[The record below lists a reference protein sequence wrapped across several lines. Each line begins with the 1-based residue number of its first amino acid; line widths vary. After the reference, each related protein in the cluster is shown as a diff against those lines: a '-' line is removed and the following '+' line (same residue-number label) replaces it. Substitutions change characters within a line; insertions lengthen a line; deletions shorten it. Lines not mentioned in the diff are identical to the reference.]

1 MDDARCDRLVVSGR
15 GKDVLMSVQPRPWP
29 EVPEQT
35 AAVAR
40 AAFPKG
46 TLAMRVRDELP
57 GLFTDEQFVSAF
69 GVRGKPGISPGQLA
83 LVTVLQF
90 VENLTDRQAADAVR
104 GRIDWKYA
112 LSLELTDPG
121 FDHTV
126 LTGFRQ
132 RLIDH
137 GLEEKV
143 LDLLLARLAE
153 LGMVK
158 AGGRQRTD
166 STHVLAAVRAVNRLE
181 FLTETLRAALEALS
195 AAAPDWLAIHTDAQW
210 VQRYGARADSYRL
223 PQGQDKRTTMAVQ
236 VGADGFDLL
245 DAIHADH
252 APAWLREVPSV
263 VVLRRV
269 WITQYHRTITDGR
282 QEVAWREDKDLP
294 PSRQQLCSP
303 YDTDARYA
311 TKRGSG
317 WEGYKVHLSETCD
330 DATTTG
336 LPHLITNVATTDA
349 TVTDVE
355 MIEHIHTGLGR
366 HNLLPDEHIVD
377 AGYTSAELMV
387 STQRDFGIT
396 LLGPLRIDNSPQ
408 ARTNSG
414 FDRTAFTIDWDNQ
427 RVTCPQGVA
436 NTIWSSCT
444 ERGRPS
450 IVVRFP
456 APTCQTCPV
465 RAQCTSSTRTG
476 RQLMLRPREIHEMVE
491 QTRAAQTTEEWKQR
505 YAIRAGVEGTIHQA
519 TATTGIRRSRYLGLP
534 ETHLVHIITATAINL
549 IRLDAW
555 WTEAPPGRT
564 RTSHLATLGALP
576 RGVTGTTKN

>member
-195 AAAPDWLAIHTDAQW
+195 AAAPDWLATHIDAQW

-294 PSRQQLCSP
+294 PSRQRLCSP

-505 YAIRAGVEGTIHQA
+505 YAIRAGVEATIHQA
-519 TATTGIRRSRYLGLP
+519 TATTGIRRSRYHGLP
-534 ETHLVHIITATAINL
+534 KTHLAHVFTATAINL

-555 WTEAPPGRT
+555 WTGTPPGQT
-564 RTSHLATLGALP
+564 RTSHFTTLSRTLAA
-576 RGVTGTTKN
+576 